1 MQLFPA
7 RLLTGFLA
15 LLLVACAA
23 VATIAPA
30 FAATAPLD
38 GQLTNVQAPA
48 EGAPTAVARHAI
60 EPMVLWSV
68 AAIAGGGLLL
78 SVFYLLKRKVGGFPE
93 HPAWVAPIT
102 IMPSKNFA
110 DEGTFGPGDS
120 GHAAD
125 AHH

>member
-1 MQLFPA
+1 MQLIHA
-7 RLLTGFLA
+7 RLLA
-15 LLLVACAA
+15 LVLVACAA
-23 VATIAPA
+23 VASVAPA
-30 FAATAPLD
+30 FASAGPVDRHLNGT
-38 GQLTNVQAPA
+38 
-48 EGAPTAVARHAI
+48 EAPTADAPTAIGTHAI

-68 AAIAGGGLLL
+68 AAIASGSLLL
-78 SVFYLLKRKVGGFPE
+78 SVFYLLKRKVGGFPD

-120 GHAAD
+120 PGEAGA